1 MQEDI
6 NAKLEMLL
14 SKQTN
19 IEAKM
24 SGISRAMSAL
34 GNIKNDSSKLNVQV
48 EQTAKL
54 AESVSA
60 KVRRL
65 DLARTRASECQQRVH
80 DLIDLQLCS
89 QGVLKAIAEEDY
101 EKGAGHIGRFLAM
114 DQQLLQR
121 TADDVQG
128 SVTSVSDAVHTLET
142 ATERMQL
149 LVSQRFD
156 EAVGKDD
163 LASVER
169 FFKIFPLIG
178 RHQEGIEKFSK
189 YICSKLANKSQ
200 KELRNSLDIAKAEK
214 RLTVA
219 FADTLTT
226 LLENF
231 ARVLEVNQPIIETC
245 YGSGYL
251 MDMVDILQ
259 QECDAEVNNL
269 IMEFKRNRQLQ
280 RRVQQIKD
288 NQRTVNASNSLSAQG
303 HFRKASGGSVDKLNP
318 KEIDTLIAE
327 ITVMHSRAELY
338 FRFVRR
344 RVMVSHVYL

>member
-1 MQEDI
+1 M
-6 NAKLEMLL
+6 
-14 SKQTN
+14 SKQTT
-19 IEAKM
+19 IESKM
-24 SGISRAMSAL
+24 SGIGRAMSSL
-34 GNIKNDSSKLNVQV
+34 NSIKTDSTKLNAQV
-48 EQTAKL
+48 EETAKI

-65 DLARTRASECQQRVH
+65 DVARIRASECQQRVH

-101 EKGAGHIGRFLAM
+101 EKGAAHIGRFLAM

-128 SVTSVSDAVHTLET
+128 SVTSVSDAVQTLES

-149 LVSQRFD
+149 LIAQRFD
-156 EAVGKDD
+156 EAVNKDD

-169 FFKIFPLIG
+169 FFKLFPLIG

-189 YICSKLANKSQ
+189 YICSKLSSKAQ

-214 RLTVA
+214 RLPVA

-226 LLENF
+226 MLENF
-231 ARVLEVNQPIIETC
+231 ARVLEVNQPIIEGC

-269 IMEFKRNRQLQ
+269 IMEFKRNRQIQ
-280 RRVQQIKD
+280 RRIQQINE
-288 NQRTVNASNSLSAQG
+288 NQKGLGNVNAQG
-303 HFRKASGGSVDKLNP
+303 HFRKPSGGGGSVDKLNP
-318 KEIDTLIAE
+318 KDIDTLIAE

-344 RVMVSHVYL
+344 RVMVSFLKLLMKKFKKKLLFK